1 MKPKRLLRN
10 GLFLLMVA
18 SIPVAVC
25 GSEKADAVLERF
37 SEMDPGGVVTGW
49 QPMTFDKIESH
60 TRYVLVDDSGST
72 VLRADSRASA
82 SGLVRK
88 VNVDPT
94 THPMLSW
101 KWKVNRMIDKGDV
114 TRKSGDDYPAR
125 IYVTFAEA
133 PEELTFF
140 QRTRRAA
147 IRMVYGKTPPSAAI
161 AYVWAN
167 RAAVG
172 NIHPNPYTDR
182 VRMIVVESGPARLNQ
197 WQMYRRNI
205 VEDFRRA
212 FGTDPPRISGV
223 AVMTDTDNTG
233 ESVTAWYGDIV
244 FSSEREN
251 GWGSSDDLGSTSDF
265 GHPSSDVRFTSLVPH
280 IGRCAYRCEF
290 SRLH

>member
-1 MKPKRLLRN
+1 MEPKRFLRF
-10 GLFLLMVA
+10 GFCLLMA
-18 SIPVAVC
+18 AAMPVAVC
-25 GSEKADAVLERF
+25 GSDKADAVLERF
-37 SEMDPGGVVTGW
+37 SEMAPGGAVTGW

-60 TRYVLVDDSGST
+60 TRYILVDDNGRT

-82 SGLVRK
+82 SGLIREVDL
-88 VNVDPT
+88 DPT
-94 THPMLSW
+94 THPVLSW
-101 KWKVNRMIDKGDV
+101 KWKVNRIIDKGDV

-133 PEELTFF
+133 PEDLTFF
-140 QRTRRAA
+140 QRTRQAA
-147 IRMVYGKTPPSAAI
+147 IRMVYGKIPPSAAI

-172 NIHPNPYTDR
+172 SIHPNPYTDR
-182 VRMIVVESGPARLNQ
+182 VQMIVVESGSALLDQ
-197 WQMYRRNI
+197 WQMYRRNL

-244 FSSEREN
+244 FSGER
-251 GWGSSDDLGSTSDF
+251 
-265 GHPSSDVRFTSLVPH
+265 
-280 IGRCAYRCEF
+280 
-290 SRLH
+290 